1 MKLKV
6 HVPNITNQVYWS
18 VAKMAQNEVL
28 KILSP
33 LDAVELPIY
42 LYDSSKEPWNE
53 KSARFDGLISGITEG
68 DIVIFQFP
76 TWNAMEWDD
85 SLIDRMKLYQAKI
98 ILFIHDIVPLQ
109 FESNY
114 YLMDKFVNI
123 CNKCDVLV
131 VPSEK
136 MYRCLVEHGV
146 KNEKYVVQKMWDF
159 KNDIRLHDPRF
170 ERKLYFTGEASR
182 FPFVKNWHQETP
194 LYVFGKEDITDS
206 TNVNFGGWLNKYELL
221 LQLSKGGFGLVWGN
235 SENPED
241 ERDYYKMNCSYKL
254 ASYLSAGIP
263 VIIPDYLSNA
273 DFIREK
279 GIGFVVSSLE
289 EASQVVQS
297 CSEEEYNRMVS
308 NLKQVQYLINN
319 GYFTKKLFVDAIMK
333 LE

>member
-6 HVPNITNQVYWS
+6 HVTNITNQVYWS
-18 VAKMAQNEVL
+18 VAKMAQNEVV

-53 KSARFDGLISGITEG
+53 MSARFDGLISGITEG

-85 SLIDRMKLYQAKI
+85 SLIDRMKLYRAKI

-146 KNEKYVVQKMWDF
+146 KNEKYVIQKMWDF
-159 KNDIRLHDPRF
+159 KNDIRLHDPTF

-194 LYVFGKEDITDS
+194 LYVFGK
-206 TNVNFGGWLNKYELL
+206 
-221 LQLSKGGFGLVWGN
+221 
-235 SENPED
+235 
-241 ERDYYKMNCSYKL
+241 
-254 ASYLSAGIP
+254 
-263 VIIPDYLSNA
+263 
-273 DFIREK
+273 
-279 GIGFVVSSLE
+279 
-289 EASQVVQS
+289 
-297 CSEEEYNRMVS
+297 
-308 NLKQVQYLINN
+308 
-319 GYFTKKLFVDAIMK
+319 
-333 LE
+333 

>member
-1 MKLKV
+1 
-6 HVPNITNQVYWS
+6 
-18 VAKMAQNEVL
+18 MAQNEVV

-53 KSARFDGLISGITEG
+53 MSARFDGLISGITEG

-114 YLMDKFVNI
+114 YLMDKFVSI

-159 KNDIRLHDPRF
+159 KNDIRLHDPKF

-194 LYVFGKEDITDS
+194 LYVFGKKI
-206 TNVNFGGWLNKYELL
+206 LRI
-221 LQLSKGGFGLVWGN
+221 LQMLILVVG
-235 SENPED
+235 
-241 ERDYYKMNCSYKL
+241 
-254 ASYLSAGIP
+254 
-263 VIIPDYLSNA
+263 
-273 DFIREK
+273 
-279 GIGFVVSSLE
+279 
-289 EASQVVQS
+289 
-297 CSEEEYNRMVS
+297 
-308 NLKQVQYLINN
+308 
-319 GYFTKKLFVDAIMK
+319 
-333 LE
+333 

>member
-1 MKLKV
+1 
-6 HVPNITNQVYWS
+6 
-18 VAKMAQNEVL
+18 
-28 KILSP
+28 
-33 LDAVELPIY
+33 
-42 LYDSSKEPWNE
+42 
-53 KSARFDGLISGITEG
+53 
-68 DIVIFQFP
+68 
-76 TWNAMEWDD
+76 
-85 SLIDRMKLYQAKI
+85 MKLYQAKI

-114 YLMDKFVNI
+114 YLMDKFVSI

-146 KNEKYVVQKMWDF
+146 KNEKYVIQKMWDF
-159 KNDIRLHDPRF
+159 KNDIRLHDPKF

-273 DFIREK
+273 DFIKEK

-289 EASQVVQS
+289 EASQVVQN
-297 CSEEEYNRMVS
+297 CSEEEYNQMVS
-308 NLKQVQYLINN
+308 YYEKQLEEKNRIIDSLSIENKNLKNSIKFQGKQKQISDKDINKIRKLKNEGKSYSYISNETGWSKATISRVINN
-319 GYFTKKLFVDAIMK
+319 KKKIY
-333 LE
+333 